1 MFTSLRAE
9 ISHVLT
15 KNMGTSDGDLCS
27 QGMCLFTILI
37 AAKGSGIAQ
46 LRYKKTRESG
56 ILAVSRARVGD
67 LERNVQLT
75 FLVSK
80 TDICGF
86 PKHAAK
92 TKSTGVAFLWFLQGI
107 YCSSIIF
114 TL

>member
-46 LRYKKTRESG
+46 LRYKKREK
-56 ILAVSRARVGD
+56 AVSWP
-67 LERNVQLT
+67 
-75 FLVSK
+75 
-80 TDICGF
+80 F
-86 PKHAAK
+86 P
-92 TKSTGVAFLWFLQGI
+92 GRGWGI
-107 YCSSIIF
+107 SRE
-114 TL
+114 THN